1 MRMVKLLSFIALVG
15 SIGWFFSAPDYEPAI
30 AIVTSLIALIGL
42 WLKGRKDEPKASQ
55 IQTIGE
61 DGIGIQAAGNVN
73 IGSINVDGKS
83 KDAQ

>member
-1 MRMVKLLSFIALVG
+1 MRIIKLLSFIALVG

-30 AIVTSLIALIGL
+30 AIATSLIALIGL
-42 WLKGRKDEPKASQ
+42 WVKGRKDEPKASQ
-55 IQTIGE
+55 TQKVGK

-73 IGSINVDGKS
+73 IGRMHVSRKS